1 MSINQDVSPAV
12 VGRHRDSSGLVSAPR
27 TSQRKRP
34 ALSINQDVSPVVVGQ
49 RRDSSGL
56 VSVPRTSPRRRLGLP
71 TTAEVGSGSH
81 IKQFLLPHSIF
92 NSAFIGYRLN
102 NNEVDKG
109 TAKLSK
115 LCTWTNYIPE
125 Y

>member
-1 MSINQDVSPAV
+1 MKKFKTEKSRSTLWREARVVALSINPDVSPA
-12 VGRHRDSSGLVSAPR
+12 
-27 TSQRKRP
+27 
-34 ALSINQDVSPVVVGQ
+34 VVGQ

-56 VSVPRTSPRRRLGLP
+56 VSVPRTSPGRRLGLP

-81 IKQFLLPHSIF
+81 VKQFLLPHSIF
-92 NSAFIGYRLN
+92 NSTLIGYRLN

-115 LCTWTNYIPE
+115 LCTWTKYIPE